1 MKTYYTSKRSNII
14 NETLVGIKYIF
25 YLYAINQKQEYM
37 EAAVNQNYIVDNY
50 WNLLKDLSDNVK
62 LALIGKLS
70 SSITTKK
77 EDKAEILKLS
87 DFYGSMA
94 DVPFPS
100 IEEIRDTMKDEDKD
114 ISQFCL

>member
-1 MKTYYTSKRSNII
+1 
-14 NETLVGIKYIF
+14 
-25 YLYAINQKQEYM
+25 M

-77 EDKAEILKLS
+77 EEKAENFKLS

-100 IEEIRDTMKDEDKD
+100 IDEIRDTMKDEDKD

>member
-1 MKTYYTSKRSNII
+1 
-14 NETLVGIKYIF
+14 
-25 YLYAINQKQEYM
+25 M

-50 WNLLKDLSDNVK
+50 WNLLKNLSDNVK
-62 LALIGKLS
+62 LALISKLS

-77 EDKAEILKLS
+77 EEKAENLKLS

-114 ISQFCL
+114 CTAVANGMTMVTDNIKDFKNIRGIKIENWIR

>member
-1 MKTYYTSKRSNII
+1 
-14 NETLVGIKYIF
+14 
-25 YLYAINQKQEYM
+25 M
-37 EAAVNQNYIVDNY
+37 EATINQNYIVDNY

-62 LALIGKLS
+62 LALISKLS
-70 SSITTKK
+70 SSIASKK
-77 EDKAEILKLS
+77 EYKAKELKLS